1 MSSEPQPDTQP
12 DPETDPGQPEPDS
25 QSTAQDSQ
33 PEPPIEM
40 DPPGSE
46 PDPEEDTTPP
56 PPPEETG
63 ETAVTVEPATWYSV
77 TSVCST
83 TDTGSGQPCPGLNVS
98 TTEPMVYSNAGTIR
112 MVCGPCGKYRPILDA
127 TKLDPQPEVS

>member
-1 MSSEPQPDTQP
+1 MSSDPQP
-12 DPETDPGQPEPDS
+12 EADPGQPVPKDES
-25 QSTAQDSQ
+25 TAGESTAQDTQ

-40 DPPGSE
+40 DPPVSE

-56 PPPEETG
+56 PPPAESG
-63 ETAVTVEPATWYSV
+63 QTAVTVEPATWYSV

-83 TDTGSGQPCPGLNVS
+83 ADTGSGQPCQGLNVS
-98 TTEPMVYSNAGTIR
+98 TTESMVYSNAGTIR
-112 MVCGPCGKYRPILDA
+112 MVCGLCGKYRPILDA